1 MTESTKPT
9 TPPADACSVLAGMD
23 DAFFAEAHRII
34 DARDD
39 PVASAMLER
48 AEKEAQAYAAGEL
61 PAEKP
66 PGMESGVDRWTS
78 NGYGI
83 VNGPLTDEQKKRIA
97 KVNAELA
104 AQQTV
109 ETDGTF
115 FDDLRR
121 MERRILTEKGDTE
134 ALAILDAELAAQNEQ
149 EQE

>member
-9 TPPADACSVLAGMD
+9 TSPEDACSVFAGMD
-23 DAFFAEAHRII
+23 DAFFAEAHRVI
-34 DARDD
+34 DARAD
-39 PVASAMLER
+39 PVASAMLAR
-48 AEKEAQAYAAGEL
+48 AEKEARAYAAGEL
-61 PAEKP
+61 CAKEP
-66 PGMESGVDRWTS
+66 PEMESGVDRWTS

-83 VNGPLTDEQKKRIA
+83 VSAPLTDEQKERIA
-97 KVNAELA
+97 EVNAEFA

-134 ALAILDAELAAQNEQ
+134 ALDILDAELAAQNE
-149 EQE
+149 ED

>member
-1 MTESTKPT
+1 
-9 TPPADACSVLAGMD
+9 
-23 DAFFAEAHRII
+23 
-34 DARDD
+34 
-39 PVASAMLER
+39 
-48 AEKEAQAYAAGEL
+48 
-61 PAEKP
+61 
-66 PGMESGVDRWTS
+66 MESGVDRWTS

-83 VNGPLTDEQKKRIA
+83 VNVPLTDEQKEHIA

>member
-1 MTESTKPT
+1 MTESTKPA
-9 TPPADACSVLAGMD
+9 TPPEDACSVFAGMD
-23 DAFFAEAHRII
+23 DAFFAEAHRVI
-34 DARDD
+34 DARGD
-39 PVASAMLER
+39 PVASAMLAR
-48 AEKEAQAYAAGEL
+48 AEAYAAGEL
-61 PAEKP
+61 SAEEP
-66 PGMESGVDRWTS
+66 PEPESGIDRWTS

-83 VNGPLTDEQKKRIA
+83 VSAPLTDEQRERIA

-134 ALAILDAELAAQNEQ
+134 ALAILDAELAAQNE
-149 EQE
+149 ED

>member
-1 MTESTKPT
+1 MTKSKTPH
-9 TPPADACSVLAGMD
+9 TPPEDACSVFAGMN

-34 DARDD
+34 DARAD

-48 AEKEAQAYAAGEL
+48 AEKEARAYAAGKLSAVE
-61 PAEKP
+61 P
-66 PGMESGVDRWTS
+66 PEMESGVDRWTS

-83 VNGPLTDEQKKRIA
+83 VNVPLTDEQKERIA

-134 ALAILDAELAAQNEQ
+134 ALAILDAELAAQNE
-149 EQE
+149 ED

>member
-1 MTESTKPT
+1 MTESTKPV
-9 TPPADACSVLAGMD
+9 TPPEDACSVFAGMD
-23 DAFFAEAHRII
+23 DAFFAEAHHVI
-34 DARDD
+34 DARND
-39 PVASAMLER
+39 PVASAMLAR
-48 AEKEAQAYAAGEL
+48 AEKEMRAYAAGEL
-61 PAEKP
+61 SAEEP
-66 PGMESGVDRWTS
+66 PEPESGIDRWTS

-83 VNGPLTDEQKKRIA
+83 VSDPPTDEQKERIA

-134 ALAILDAELAAQNEQ
+134 ALAILDAELAAQNE
-149 EQE
+149 ED

>member
-1 MTESTKPT
+1 MTKSKAPH
-9 TPPADACSVLAGMD
+9 TPPEDACSVFAEMD

-34 DARDD
+34 DARAD

-48 AEKEAQAYAAGEL
+48 AEKEARAYAAGEL
-61 PAEKP
+61 SSVEP
-66 PGMESGVDRWTS
+66 PEMESGVDRWTS

-83 VNGPLTDEQKKRIA
+83 VNGPLTDEQKERIA

-134 ALAILDAELAAQNEQ
+134 ALAILDAELAAQNE
-149 EQE
+149 ED

>member
-1 MTESTKPT
+1 MTKSKTPH
-9 TPPADACSVLAGMD
+9 TPPEDACSVFAGMD

-34 DARDD
+34 DAHAD

-48 AEKEAQAYAAGEL
+48 AEKEARAYAAGEL
-61 PAEKP
+61 CAEELP
-66 PGMESGVDRWTS
+66 EMESGVDRWTS

-83 VNGPLTDEQKKRIA
+83 VSDPPTDEQRERIA

-104 AQQTV
+104 AQQTTV

-134 ALAILDAELAAQNEQ
+134 ALAILDAELAAQNE
-149 EQE
+149 ED

>member
-9 TPPADACSVLAGMD
+9 TPPEDACSVFAGMD
-23 DAFFAEAHRII
+23 DAFFAEAHRVI

-39 PVASAMLER
+39 PVASAMLAR
-48 AEKEAQAYAAGEL
+48 AEKEARAYAAGEL
-61 PAEKP
+61 CAKELPE
-66 PGMESGVDRWTS
+66 MESGVDRWTS

-83 VNGPLTDEQKKRIA
+83 VSAPLTDEQRERIA

-115 FDDLRR
+115 FDDLRQ

-134 ALAILDAELAAQNEQ
+134 ALAILDAEFAAQNE
-149 EQE
+149 ED